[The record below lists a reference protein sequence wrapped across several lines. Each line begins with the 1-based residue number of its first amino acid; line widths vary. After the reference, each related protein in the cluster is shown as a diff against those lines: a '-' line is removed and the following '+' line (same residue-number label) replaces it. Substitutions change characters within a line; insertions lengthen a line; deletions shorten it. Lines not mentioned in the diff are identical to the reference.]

1 MAGDRAQVGFEL
13 WLYVSFSGLV
23 SGGDNGSFSGDRR
36 P

>member
-23 SGGDNGSFSGDRR
+23 SGGGQWKLFG
-36 P
+36 